1 MAQVAIAWTLAQPG
15 IASTIIGATNRS
27 QLVENLAALD
37 LEIPAELMQ
46 RLDTASRPE
55 SQFPYS
61 FFESE
66 VQGGLHGGKPIGSKP
81 VGYFPID
88 KFTPARR
95 RSSG

>member
-27 QLVENLAALD
+27 QLVENLQSLD
-37 LEIPAELMQ
+37 FEIPTELTD
-46 RLDTASRPE
+46 RLDAVSRPE

-88 KFTPARR
+88 KFTVDRF